1 MPNDY
6 LLAQGA
12 ADVDRLAL
20 LNQVF
25 GPPSEALLVRA
36 GLKPGSSVAEIGCGS
51 GNMTCWLAKAVGRL
65 GKVTGVDAST
75 DALDQV
81 RKLAQANQLNNVD
94 LVHGDVNRLS
104 LPAQT
109 FDLVYCRLVLMHQRQ
124 PEIGLGQMRALVRP
138 GGALICEEMDLSRCF
153 FDPPAPFV
161 QRLMELNVALGDRQG
176 VHYRLGSRLNTL
188 FRKIGCE
195 PVEVSFVSP
204 AALRGPTKRLLS
216 LSFRS
221 IEDKVVS
228 AGLAT
233 QAELDEILR
242 EAACT
247 DADST
252 TLYGLPLMGQAWARI
267 A

>member
-1 MPNDY
+1 
-6 LLAQGA
+6 
-12 ADVDRLAL
+12 
-20 LNQVF
+20 
-25 GPPSEALLVRA
+25 
-36 GLKPGSSVAEIGCGS
+36 LKPGLRVAEIGCGS
-51 GNMTCWLAKAVGRL
+51 GNMTCWLAKAVGPL

-81 RKLAQANQLNNVD
+81 RKLAQANHLDNVE

-104 LPAQT
+104 LPSQA

-153 FDPPAPFV
+153 FDPPAPFAK
-161 QRLMELNVALGDRQG
+161 RMMELNVDLGDRQG
-176 VHYRLGSRLNTL
+176 VHYRLGSHLNTL
-188 FRKIGCE
+188 FQKSGCAQL
-195 PVEVSFVSP
+195 EVSFFTP
-204 AALRGPTKRLLS
+204 AVLRGPTKRLLS

-221 IEDKVVS
+221 IVDKVVA

-242 EAACT
+242 EAART

-252 TLYGLPLMGQAWARI
+252 TLYGLPLMGQVWARI